1 MPDIFPSTLHALSH
15 LILIQP
21 CNITTPV
28 YKINWEFGEVM
39 QIAQSHLYSK
49 GKRVRT
55 GNRWEPKAHALSVS
69 LDAPAPDTAPML
81 PENEVEL

>member
-1 MPDIFPSTLHALSH
+1 
-15 LILIQP
+15 
-21 CNITTPV
+21 
-28 YKINWEFGEVM
+28 M